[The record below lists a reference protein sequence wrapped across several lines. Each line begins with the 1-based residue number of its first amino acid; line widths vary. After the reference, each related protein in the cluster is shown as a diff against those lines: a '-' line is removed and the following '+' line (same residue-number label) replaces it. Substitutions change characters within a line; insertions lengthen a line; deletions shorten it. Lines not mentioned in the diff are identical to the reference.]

1 MKMQHKVCEKIF
13 ANHETNKGLFFKIY
27 KLLIKLKRKEKK
39 PYQKIGRRPKET
51 FLQRTDTDDQ

>member
-1 MKMQHKVCEKIF
+1 MWENIF
-13 ANHETNKGLFFKIY
+13 KPWDKQGVIFQNIQTAHTTQKQ
-27 KLLIKLKRKEKK
+27 RKEKK